1 MTNLQ
6 YCVVHTS
13 YGSYLAL
20 TSEVEAK
27 SSEFWKGVRAGIAA
41 VVALPLAALSYLF

>member
-13 YGSYLAL
+13 HGSYLAL
-20 TSEVEAK
+20 ASEVNAK
-27 SSEFWKGVRAGIAA
+27 PSEFWKGVRAGIAA
-41 VVALPLAALSYLF
+41 AVALPLTALSYLF